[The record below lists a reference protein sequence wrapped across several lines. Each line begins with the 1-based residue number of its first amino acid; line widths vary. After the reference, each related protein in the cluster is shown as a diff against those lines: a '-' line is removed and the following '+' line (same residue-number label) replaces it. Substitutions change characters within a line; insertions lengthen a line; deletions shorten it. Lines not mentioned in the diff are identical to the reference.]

1 MDEHAIIRTAADA
14 ALLLAPV
21 FEGAEGELIGVLHLD
36 SEGKVLGVGRFQG
49 TADEA
54 ELPLRAIVA
63 EALALGAEAL
73 VVGHNH
79 PSGDPTP
86 SPADYEAT
94 RALAETGRRL
104 GIRVRDH
111 LVFAGGEVRS
121 FRELGLI

>member
-1 MDEHAIIRTAADA
+1 MIA
-14 ALLLAPV
+14 
-21 FEGAEGELIGVLHLD
+21 VLHLD
-36 SEGKVLGVGRFQG
+36 AEGRVLGLGRFPG
-49 TADEA
+49 EGDEA

-73 VVGHNH
+73 VVGDNH

-94 RALAETGRRL
+94 RALAETARRL

-111 LVFAGGEVRS
+111 LVFAGGEMRS